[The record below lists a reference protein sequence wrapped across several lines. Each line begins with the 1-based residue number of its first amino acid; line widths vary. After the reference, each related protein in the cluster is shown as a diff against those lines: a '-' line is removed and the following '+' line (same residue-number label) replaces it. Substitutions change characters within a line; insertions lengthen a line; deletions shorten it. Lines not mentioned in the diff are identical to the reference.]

1 MKAKKLTA
9 ILLALTAVSFCGCGD
24 PFAKALIK
32 DGEGLE
38 TLAPSAHSTNE
49 PETETATAELSEASE
64 RETAA
69 EPSESEPEDTLA
81 EVQRIAREF
90 EQSAYDMDY
99 AAMVDSY
106 AVELLYYMEN
116 GRLGS
121 RDEYI
126 ALLEKTYE
134 SQSQIQQ
141 NEQTK
146 TAFEGEPVHMPE
158 KAGEYMDVLRQMND
172 LGNEYAFTDAFNI
185 DDVYIYRVQAGSD
198 TNGAAGDG
206 MQINLGPNDVS
217 VGMDI
222 AVIHINGQWKVDTTI
237 PVMQTALQLS
247 SSILGN

>member
-49 PETETATAELSEASE
+49 PETETTTAEL
-64 RETAA
+64 
-69 EPSESEPEDTLA
+69 SESEPEDTLA

-99 AAMVDSY
+99 AAMVDAY

>member
-49 PETETATAELSEASE
+49 PETETTTAEL
-64 RETAA
+64 
-69 EPSESEPEDTLA
+69 SESEPEDTLA

>member
-49 PETETATAELSEASE
+49 PETETTTAEL
-64 RETAA
+64 
-69 EPSESEPEDTLA
+69 SESEPEDTLA

-146 TAFEGEPVHMPE
+146 TAFEGEPVHKPE